1 MARGLGHAQ
10 RMKQTMLYDIH
21 YCYWERF
28 GVGGDVYLYL
38 RGFGGGEPELSATE
52 LLSSPMAAAALT
64 LIAIAEFAIALRLS
78 CRR

>member
-1 MARGLGHAQ
+1 MG
-10 RMKQTMLYDIH
+10 
-21 YCYWERF
+21 W
-28 GVGGDVYLYL
+28 VGDVYLYL

-64 LIAIAEFAIALRLS
+64 FIAIAEFAIALRLS